1 MNTSFKAEL
10 SPRVVLTPLEINN
23 GTIQVVRDDKLIGG
37 TKQRAL
43 RKYLTEAVKEG
54 LGEFVYASPP
64 PGYGQV
70 ALAYSCQQ
78 LNVACSLFCW
88 QLNDTYHEFSL
99 LAASFGA
106 KIYPCK
112 SLEDAEA
119 AAISYAGSRP
129 GCIKLP
135 LGFDV
140 PDYIQSLREEITLS
154 WQHITEDLGY
164 EPERVWLP
172 VGSSILSNVFRDVV
186 PEKIILNCVTVRL
199 LEQEDKRIQRIA
211 NRSNVN
217 MFITNEQFLEP
228 RTDPPAIPSNAHYDA
243 KLWQFIKVYGQ
254 HKDVWWNVAK

>member
-1 MNTSFKAEL
+1 MKTTFKATL
-10 SPRVVLTPLEINN
+10 SPRVILTPLPTNN

-43 RKYLTEAVKEG
+43 DKYLTGAIGEG
-54 LGEFVYASPP
+54 LSEFVYASPP

-78 LNVACSLFCW
+78 LNVDCSLFCW
-88 QLNDTYHEFSL
+88 QVNEAYHEFSL

-112 SLEDAEA
+112 SLEDADA
-119 AAISYAGSRP
+119 AAVNYSNNRP

-140 PDYIQSLREEITLS
+140 PPYIQSLRNEISVS

-199 LEQEDKRIQRIA
+199 LEQQDKRIQRIA
-211 NRSNVN
+211 NRPNVN
-217 MFITNEQFLEP
+217 MFSTSEQFLEP

-243 KLWQFIKVYGQ
+243 KLWQFIKIHGRD
-254 HKDVWWNVAK
+254 KDIWWNVAK